1 MTSDLASAE
10 AVVPAAMAGS
20 GGRSVAERLLAFL
33 HGTLGCDRLFT
44 VPGEAFLPLLGHA
57 GQAGVAL
64 VTSRHEAGA
73 ALCALADARLRGG
86 PAAVAVN
93 RSPGATN
100 ASIALDAAR
109 ADPTPLLLIVGG
121 PQRGTDPATGFQ
133 GTDLT
138 GFLGGLAPVFSVP
151 DGAALAGVLE
161 QVAALL
167 TRPEPSPVS
176 LIVPE
181 DVFADLVPEPARL
194 PEARLPEPAQLPEA
208 RLAEARLPEARLP
221 EARLAEPHRAAGD
234 TGALVEALAAARRPV
249 LIAGQLLRVA
259 GGPGAEV
266 AALLARFAE
275 RSGVP
280 VLAGNKQQDLM
291 DNRHAGYAG
300 HLHLGS
306 PQQLRDRLAQ
316 ADLVVFLGGRPDEV
330 QLSRWHA
337 GHRLAVHDQQP
348 LAVLRELAEHPWP
361 DRAPDWQAGWQELAA
376 DLATARIRAAED
388 GLDFALVTRELD
400 ARLPDG
406 AVLTLDAGHFSSWVH
421 RYVRTRPG
429 QRLLA
434 LASGAM
440 GFGVPAAVAAV
451 LRDPAATAVA
461 VVGDGGLLMTGNELA
476 VARAAGR
483 APVVIVADNASYG
496 TIRDHQARH
505 FPGSDCGTALA
516 NPDFVAWA
524 GAFGVPGELVE
535 RPEQVG
541 PALDRALASPDGYL
555 VHVRTSLRAVHA
567 NHDLPAEQA

>member
-1 MTSDLASAE
+1 MTSGAAA
-10 AVVPAAMAGS
+10 AVATTPVPAAGSAG
-20 GGRSVAERLLAFL
+20 RTVAEQLLTFL
-33 HGTLGCDRLFT
+33 HDTLGCDRLFT

-57 GQAGVAL
+57 GRAGVEL

-73 ALCALADARLRGG
+73 ALCAVADARLRGG
-86 PAAVAVN
+86 PAVVAVN

-121 PQRGTDPATGFQ
+121 PRRGTDPVTGFQ

-138 GFLGGLAPVFSVP
+138 GFLGGLAPVFTVP
-151 DGAALAGVLE
+151 DGPGLAGVLE

-181 DVFADLVPEPARL
+181 DVFADQVPEPDGDR
-194 PEARLPEPAQLPEA
+194 EPVAGRPA
-208 RLAEARLPEARLP
+208 GGT
-221 EARLAEPHRAAGD
+221 EPGGTGAGD
-234 TGALVEALAAARRPV
+234 LVRALTAAQRPV

-259 GGPGAEV
+259 GGPGPEV
-266 AALLARFAE
+266 AELLARFAE
-275 RSGVP
+275 HSAVP

-291 DNRHAGYAG
+291 DNRHPGYAG

-330 QLSRWHA
+330 QLAHWYA
-337 GHRLAVHDQQP
+337 GHQLAVHAEHP
-348 LAVLRELAEHPWP
+348 LAVLRELAGHQWP
-361 DRAPDWQAGWQELAA
+361 AASRDWQAGWQELAA
-376 DLATARIRAAED
+376 NLATPRIRTTDD
-388 GLDFALVTRELD
+388 GLDFALVARELD

-421 RYVRTRPG
+421 RYVRLRPG

-496 TIRDHQARH
+496 TIRDHQARY
-505 FPGSDCGTALA
+505 FPDSDCGTGLA

-524 GAFGVPGELVE
+524 GAFGVPGERVE

-541 PALDRALASPDGYL
+541 PALGRALDSPDGYL
-555 VHVRTSLRAVHA
+555 VHVRTSLQAVHA
-567 NHDLPAEQA
+567 NHELPRDRQA